1 MGSSG
6 FLHFG
11 ARASFQGW
19 SALQSL
25 ERLADEAD
33 QAGDQLVDVTGS

>member
-6 FLHFG
+6 FLHL
-11 ARASFQGW
+11 ARARQGW